1 MKKSGK
7 ILVTNLLIY
16 LLLFLW
22 IKKTFASDSDDGIF
36 SVIPSIFESISH
48 QIKHNIFKLPKNLF
62 TSLFRLIVSHLV
74 YIGWGLVILGS
85 LFGIFLLILYINK
98 KPKDISGPYIQTNQP
113 RAQEPKPEENLGV
126 IFYVTHP
133 NGYRENIPMWY
144 DRMIIG
150 SHPSCQIVLQ
160 DSKISEQQ
168 AEIYTQE
175 GRYFVRDLGSAS
187 GTFVNGA
194 LIEGVVELFQGY
206 YVQMGDSTIQL

>member
-22 IKKTFASDSDDGIF
+22 IKKTFASDS
-36 SVIPSIFESISH
+36 VPSIFESISH
-48 QIKHNIFKLPKNLF
+48 QIKHNIFRLPKNLF

-98 KPKDISGPYIQTNQP
+98 KPKESPVPYIQTNQP
-113 RAQEPKPEENLGV
+113 RAMEPTNQDISGTIL
-126 IFYVTHP
+126 YVTHP
-133 NGYRENIPMWY
+133 NGYRENIPMYY

-150 SHPSCQIVLQ
+150 THPSCQIVLQ
-160 DSKISEQQ
+160 DGKISQQQ